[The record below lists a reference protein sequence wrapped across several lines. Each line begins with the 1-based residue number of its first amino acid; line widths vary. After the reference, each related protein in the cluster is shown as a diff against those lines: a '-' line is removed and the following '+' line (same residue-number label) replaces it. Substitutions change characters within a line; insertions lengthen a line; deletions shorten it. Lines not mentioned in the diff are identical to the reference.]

1 MSRFDTLLG
10 NLDPLGGPVPVVDRS
25 VLAFPA
31 PSRPS
36 AILALLSS
44 GQSPDLLFTER
55 AAHLRSHPGQV
66 SFPGGRID
74 PGDLGP
80 EDAAVREAVEEIGII
95 GDSIELL
102 GRLPS
107 SPLVAS
113 FNATI
118 VVGVWDGK
126 QQLVAEPGEVAQIL
140 RYPVEQLADAEVR
153 RSARLPQGR
162 SGPAFIIDDMV
173 IWGFTAHLVDRLL
186 ALGGWARDWDQRT
199 LVEVPERFWRGR
211 RLR

>member
-1 MSRFDTLLG
+1 MSRFDQLIE
-10 NLDPLGGPVPVVDRS
+10 NLDPLGGPVPIIDRS
-25 VLAFPA
+25 ALAFPA

-36 AILALLSS
+36 AILALFSTQEPS
-44 GQSPDLLFTER
+44 DLLFTER
-55 AAHLRSHPGQV
+55 AAHLRSHPGQI

-80 EDAAVREAVEEIGII
+80 EEAAVREAAEEIGI
-95 GDSIELL
+95 GAESVELL

-107 SPLVAS
+107 STLVAS

-118 VVGVWDGK
+118 VVGVWDGD
-126 QQLVAEPGEVAQIL
+126 QPLVAEPGEVAQIL
-140 RYPVEQLADAEVR
+140 RYPLEQLAAAEVR

-162 SGPAFIIDDMV
+162 SGPAFLVDDMV
-173 IWGFTAHLVDRLL
+173 IWGFTAHLVDQLL
-186 ALGGWARDWDQRT
+186 TLGGWARDWDQQA
-199 LVEVPERFWRGR
+199 LVDVPERFWRGR